1 MLSSLTSYL
10 WGGEQPETTTPP
22 DTPPVSARD
31 SSPAGSDDWVLVGPS
46 PRQLGLGSLGRASG
60 RASRDVS
67 RPEEDLSVDATVEP
81 VQDTMDT
88 TEDLLE
94 EDNTTNQAAVRVREP
109 ATVTQSLGAPPAKLL
124 KSAQLTRQRTS
135 GKALSSKSLKR
146 SNKAVMAQGTR
157 KSIPRNNF
165 PMKMAGANKNLK
177 QC

>member
-1 MLSSLTSYL
+1 MLSSLSSYL
-10 WGGEQPETTTPP
+10 WGGEQPETTTETTTPP

-46 PRQLGLGSLGRASG
+46 PRQLGLGSLGRT
-60 RASRDVS
+60 SRDVS
-67 RPEEDLSVDATVEP
+67 RPEEDLSVEATVEP

-88 TEDLLE
+88 AEDLLE
-94 EDNTTNQAAVRVREP
+94 EDNATNQAAIRTREP
-109 ATVTQSLGAPPAKLL
+109 ATVTQSLGAPQAKLL

-146 SNKAVMAQGTR
+146 SNKAVMAQGSR
-157 KSIPRNNF
+157 KSINRNNF

>member
-10 WGGEQPETTTPP
+10 WGGEQPEAETNTPP
-22 DTPPVSARD
+22 DTPPTSARD
-31 SSPAGSDDWVLVGPS
+31 SSPASSDDWVLVGPS
-46 PRQLGLGSLGRASG
+46 SRQLGLGSLGRT
-60 RASRDVS
+60 SRDIS
-67 RPEEDLSVDATVEP
+67 RPDEDLIVEVAVEQ
-81 VQDTMDT
+81 VQDTLEAQEEVLQ
-88 TEDLLE
+88 EDSTA
-94 EDNTTNQAAVRVREP
+94 NPSIQVREP
-109 ATVTQSLGAPPAKLL
+109 ATVSNSLGAPPAKLL

-146 SNKAVMAQGTR
+146 SNKAVMAQGNR

>member
-46 PRQLGLGSLGRASG
+46 PRQLGLSLG

-67 RPEEDLSVDATVEP
+67 RPEEDLSVDATVEVQ

>member
-46 PRQLGLGSLGRASG
+46 PRQLGLGSLG